1 MVGSRSRTVLSTA
14 RSASKAPR
22 RCVCRPRISSCCA
35 VSSGD
40 SAMRFSVHATD
51 SDAMCFRL
59 RGCCCSFGFERPP
72 LLLLLLPLLLLLFL
86 LPLFA
91 ELVAEATL
99 SCCGAFTFRLL
110 VVLDGGDE
118 GDSAEAEPGAAAETE
133 EEEAAAA
140 AAAAAV
146 EASEPMG
153 APNNAGLVADCCMV
167 AQGDAP
173 VVDDDPAVVDQ
184 SALGGRWKAPP
195 LGARKTQD
203 SVAKGAVSR
212 SRAWVVVVHL
222 RMVWSA
228 AGAAAV
234 RILRRG
240 RVSSTVV
247 VRAAWGSPA
256 ETGGFGDG
264 GGLSEITA
272 FFTHQERQKK
282 VVGDLMVQYQ
292 GKSTRRRRFVT
303 KPSG

>member
-1 MVGSRSRTVLSTA
+1 
-14 RSASKAPR
+14 
-22 RCVCRPRISSCCA
+22 
-35 VSSGD
+35 
-40 SAMRFSVHATD
+40 
-51 SDAMCFRL
+51 
-59 RGCCCSFGFERPP
+59 
-72 LLLLLLPLLLLLFL
+72 
-86 LPLFA
+86 
-91 ELVAEATL
+91 
-99 SCCGAFTFRLL
+99 
-110 VVLDGGDE
+110 
-118 GDSAEAEPGAAAETE
+118 
-133 EEEAAAA
+133 
-140 AAAAAV
+140 
-146 EASEPMG
+146 
-153 APNNAGLVADCCMV
+153 MV